1 MTVSNIRF
9 FPLEKEKHR
18 EITYQ
23 PGAKSTQTRSN
34 RKGESIMRYAL
45 AKSKKV
51 KSMIA
56 AITASVAMVTA
67 TMSVTFCTG
76 IQTLDNAKSLIFKLG
91 QWAGGI
97 LAFIGIA
104 LVGKSVLD
112 STSGNSQPGQLQ
124 KALGLLVLGAILLAG
139 ATILQTLGA

>member
-1 MTVSNIRF
+1 MKNVLSKTG
-9 FPLEKEKHR
+9 KK
-18 EITYQ
+18 
-23 PGAKSTQTRSN
+23 AKAAAT
-34 RKGESIMRYAL
+34 AL
-45 AKSKKV
+45 ASAV
-51 KSMIA
+51 ILSA
-56 AITASVAMVTA
+56 GSV
-67 TMSVTFCTG
+67 SVTFCTG
-76 IQTLDNAKSLIFKLG
+76 IQTLDNAKTLIFKLG

-139 ATILQTLGA
+139 ATILATLGA